1 MRDFHEQENVIRQF
15 LLGKLTEQKSEE
27 IEDRVFADPDF
38 AEEVQ
43 IVEEELITEYAERRM
58 KEGDRALFE
67 TKYFKNRA
75 NQFALESEQVF
86 RQFMSSKSA
95 GNMLL
100 GDPKPIEPLATA
112 IPISRVPD
120 SRKTGRERE
129 SWVASVFKIHRGLTY
144 AILVAGLLL
153 SIMVVWLLFRQS
165 AKNPTEAQR
174 KVIEVELARLNAT
187 GPEPREKVITTV
199 ELQSSERHGGVM
211 VRVEAGQKPADALVQ
226 FRLNVAQ
233 AANQKYRG
241 TFVDD
246 RQDELFSIPNL
257 SVENSANGP
266 DIRIFVPARYLSPGD
281 YQINLS
287 GSNNSGSNDVINSYS
302 FRVVESK

>member
-43 IVEEELITEYAERRM
+43 IVEEELITEYSERRM
-58 KEGDRALFE
+58 KAEDRVLFE
-67 TKYFKNRA
+67 AKYFKNRA

-95 GNMLL
+95 GDVLL
-100 GDPKPIEPLATA
+100 GNPKPTEPVPTATS
-112 IPISRVPD
+112 ISRAPQ
-120 SRKTGRERE
+120 SRKTGGESE
-129 SWVASVFKIHRGLTY
+129 SWVASVFKIHWGLAY
-144 AILVAGLLL
+144 AVLLAGLLL
-153 SIMVVWLLFRQS
+153 SFMVVWLLFRQS
-165 AKNPTEAQR
+165 AKNPSEAQR
-174 KVIEVELARLNAT
+174 QVIEVELARLNAT
-187 GPEPREKVITTV
+187 GPAPREKVITTI

-211 VRVEAGQKPADALVQ
+211 VRVEAGRTPADALIE
-226 FRLNVAQ
+226 FRLNLAQ
-233 AANQKYRG
+233 AANQKYRA

-246 RQDELFSIPNL
+246 RQNELFSIPNL
-257 SVENSANGP
+257 TMANSANGP
-266 DIRIFVPARYLSPGD
+266 DIRILVPARYLSPGD

-287 GSNNSGSNDVINSYS
+287 VSSSSGGNYVINSYS
-302 FRVVESK
+302 FRVVASK